1 MKIHPVGAELF
12 HTDGHDEAFRNF
24 AKAPKNGKGK
34 MYACPAKVTAWCH
47 NFAAKITCSLSE
59 ISDFHCEEWNITV
72 LCNVLTTC
80 SLVDKVLTE

>member
-34 MYACPAKVTAWCH
+34 MYACPAKVTGVVSQLCH
-47 NFAAKITCSLSE
+47 KNNLFI
-59 ISDFHCEEWNITV
+59 I
-72 LCNVLTTC
+72 
-80 SLVDKVLTE
+80 